1 MDDRARLT
9 SKGQVTIPKRVRD
22 VGPRAL
28 QLPQHDV
35 RVEQQPHA
43 RILDQVG
50 NAEAVSV
57 GTSEK
62 EIKIGRSGRRPNAR

>member
-22 VGPRAL
+22 DGPRAL

-43 RILDQVG
+43 ESSSNWSISS
-50 NAEAVSV
+50 SV
-57 GTSEK
+57 NSK
-62 EIKIGRSGRRPNAR
+62 SSPIEI